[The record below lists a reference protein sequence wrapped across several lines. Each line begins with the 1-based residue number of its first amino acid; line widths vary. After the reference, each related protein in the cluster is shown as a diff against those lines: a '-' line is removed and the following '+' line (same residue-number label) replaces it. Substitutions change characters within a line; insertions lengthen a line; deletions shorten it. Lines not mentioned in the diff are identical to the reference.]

1 MDDSLAGKAAL
12 VTGGARRVGAAIAR
26 RLHAAGA
33 AVLIHYRDSE
43 ADAARLASALNAA
56 RPKSAAKVKAELLA
70 PVAPR
75 ALVSAALESFGR
87 LDLVVNNASS
97 FFPVAV
103 GAMEPSHWEELIGS
117 NLRAPLFIAQ
127 QAAAEL
133 AKNDGSIINI
143 VDIHAERPLKG
154 YALYSIAKAGLAA
167 MTRSLAL
174 ELAPRVRVNG
184 VAPGAIVWP
193 EDGQFPDWIEI
204 QNPNVTPLNLA
215 GYFLTDN
222 PVQLNKWAFPAVTL
236 PPNGFLVV
244 FASGKNRTGD
254 TNRLHTSFQL
264 DAAGG
269 FLALVKPNGTTI
281 ASAYTYPSVK
291 EDVSFGIAQQQF
303 ATSLIANSVP
313 QILVPTNASDLPAN
327 WNQLAYSPGSMIVR
341 CWTSLMRTP
350 RTATCS
356 LGDSQAFASA
366 IM

>member
-56 RPKSAAKVKAELLA
+56 RPKSAVKVKAELLA

-75 ALVSAALESFGR
+75 ALVGAALETFGR

-97 FFPVAV
+97 FFPIAV

-184 VAPGAIVWP
+184 VAPGAIAWP
-193 EDGQFPDWIEI
+193 EDGQFPDPERARILAT
-204 QNPNVTPLNLA
+204 TPLA
-215 GYFLTDN
+215 RIGSPED
-222 PVQLNKWAFPAVTL
+222 VARAV
-236 PPNGFLVV
+236 
-244 FASGKNRTGD
+244 
-254 TNRLHTSFQL
+254 H
-264 DAAGG
+264 
-269 FLALVKPNGTTI
+269 FLACAPYVTG
-281 ASAYTYPSVK
+281 
-291 EDVSFGIAQQQF
+291 
-303 ATSLIANSVP
+303 
-313 QILVPTNASDLPAN
+313 QIVAVDGGRS
-327 WNQLAYSPGSMIVR
+327 I
-341 CWTSLMRTP
+341 
-350 RTATCS
+350 
-356 LGDSQAFASA
+356 F
-366 IM
+366 I

>member
-43 ADAARLASALNAA
+43 ADAVRLASELNAA

-75 ALVSAALESFGR
+75 ALVGAALDSFGR
-87 LDLVVNNASS
+87 LDVLVNNASS

-103 GAMEPSHWEELIGS
+103 GAMEASHWEELIGS

-127 QAAAEL
+127 QAAPEL
-133 AKNDGSIINI
+133 AKNEGSIVNV

-184 VAPGAIVWP
+184 VAPGAIAWP
-193 EDGQFPDWIEI
+193 EDGQFPDEERARILAT
-204 QNPNVTPLNLA
+204 TPLA
-215 GYFLTDN
+215 RIGAPED
-222 PVQLNKWAFPAVTL
+222 VARAV
-236 PPNGFLVV
+236 
-244 FASGKNRTGD
+244 
-254 TNRLHTSFQL
+254 H
-264 DAAGG
+264 
-269 FLALVKPNGTTI
+269 FLACAPYVTG
-281 ASAYTYPSVK
+281 
-291 EDVSFGIAQQQF
+291 
-303 ATSLIANSVP
+303 
-313 QILVPTNASDLPAN
+313 QILAVDGGRS
-327 WNQLAYSPGSMIVR
+327 I
-341 CWTSLMRTP
+341 
-350 RTATCS
+350 
-356 LGDSQAFASA
+356 F
-366 IM
+366 I